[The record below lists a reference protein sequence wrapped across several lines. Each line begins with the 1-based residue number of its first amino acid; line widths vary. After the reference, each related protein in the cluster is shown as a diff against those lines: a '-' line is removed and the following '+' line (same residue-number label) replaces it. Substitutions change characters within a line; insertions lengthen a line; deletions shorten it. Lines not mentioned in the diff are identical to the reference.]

1 MVATLMMSVKL
12 ATLGL
17 LNTKVFLNKNYGV
30 MIFVHD
36 VTNKILLCD
45 LNYTVDV
52 VMSLKF
58 ANSSISMRDVIIT
71 SILKGFDKKNLFF

>member
-36 VTNKILLCD
+36 VTNKILSCD
-45 LNYTVDV
+45 LNHTVDV